1 MQPRSAQRRTSL
13 SILQFFAHAFR
24 RGKKSPDSPAAL
36 QGDKAHLQPGREN
49 RASSGSSRRGG
60 HTSSAPSP
68 GRAHAAVARLTVSD
82 WEAATRQWPTLR
94 GPSGMTPAGSAGSPV
109 VSVGVTTTQHRAD
122 AFLDPGCDPRQGGP
136 RLGDERTTLNE
147 SLRGQRLT
155 LQLKCD
161 GLDAGARRAAEPSTM
176 SLPSGLSRTS
186 MATPGHDVTA
196 LTATDAV
203 GSRESR
209 TGAWRVLLADAPVRE
224 HLGDHM
230 ALASATARTSPCAP
244 RARRAR

>member
-136 RLGDERTTLNE
+136 RLGDERPTLNE

-155 LQLKCD
+155 PQLKRD
-161 GLDAGARRAAEPSTM
+161 GLHAPARPRAAPSTM
-176 SLPSGLSRTS
+176 SLPSRLSPTS
-186 MATPGHDVTA
+186 MPPPRHTLTPPPPTPPVATP
-196 LTATDAV
+196 
-203 GSRESR
+203 
-209 TGAWRVLLADAPVRE
+209 
-224 HLGDHM
+224 
-230 ALASATARTSPCAP
+230 
-244 RARRAR
+244 